1 MRIVHTWY
9 FLPKVEIKDYN
20 VMIDQQS
27 FFDQSIKNDQKINNS
42 IQKIAAG
49 QGDRF
54 TTGCLLNYSY
64 FKGLYQMIVID
75 LSKQQYKKSVLMEI

>member
-1 MRIVHTWY
+1 MRIVHTRY

-42 IQKIAAG
+42 IQKI
-49 QGDRF
+49 Q
-54 TTGCLLNYSY
+54 LV
-64 FKGLYQMIVID
+64 KEIV
-75 LSKQQYKKSVLMEI
+75 LPLVVC